1 MLKYVLDD
9 KSGMLV
15 EKSHEDETKGDV
27 WDKSER

>member
-15 EKSHEDETKGDV
+15 EKRHEDETKGDI
-27 WDKSER
+27 WDNSER